1 MSQVTGTIQKRKG
14 YLTIGGIGAFFAA
27 GYLGLSAQLPLGQMR
42 QPGAALVPLMAGL
55 LLFAGSVAAIWEGW
69 KMERAEQVQFP
80 VGADLAR
87 LLAVIALLIGY
98 FVTLPWLGQLVSS
111 TLFCV
116 LLMRTLSG
124 LPWARII
131 LYSVL
136 ITGTLYVAFIY
147 LLKVPMP
154 RGVLFV

>member
-1 MSQVTGTIQKRKG
+1 VTGAVRKRKG
-14 YLTIGGIGAFFAA
+14 YLAIGGIGLFFAA
-27 GYLGLSAQLPLGQMR
+27 GYLGMSLQLPFGQMQ
-42 QPGAALVPLMAGL
+42 QPGAALFPLMAGSL
-55 LLFAGSVAAIWEGW
+55 LLAGSLAALWEGW
-69 KMERAEQVQFP
+69 KTEGTEKVEFP

-87 LLAVIALLIGY
+87 LLTVIGLLLGY
-98 FVTLPWLGQLVSS
+98 LVSLPWLGQLVSS

-124 LPWARII
+124 LPWPRIM

-136 ITGTLYVAFIY
+136 ITGPLYLAFIY

-154 RGVLFV
+154 RGALFV